1 MQKSIQFQI
10 IKKEFEE
17 KTKREMQKPI
27 WFEINKKEFKELTR
41 DIYSNQDNDSK
52 VIINKRTY
60 DLKNAEK
67 FWMKVTTSKITKSEA
82 KELYNEQIQ

>member
-1 MQKSIQFQI
+1 MQKSIQFKI

-27 WFEINKKEFKELTR
+27 WFEINKKEFEELTI
-41 DIYSNQDNDSK
+41 DIYNNQDNNDFK
-52 VIINKRTY
+52 IIINKRTY

-67 FWMKVTTSKITKSEA
+67 F
-82 KELYNEQIQ
+82 